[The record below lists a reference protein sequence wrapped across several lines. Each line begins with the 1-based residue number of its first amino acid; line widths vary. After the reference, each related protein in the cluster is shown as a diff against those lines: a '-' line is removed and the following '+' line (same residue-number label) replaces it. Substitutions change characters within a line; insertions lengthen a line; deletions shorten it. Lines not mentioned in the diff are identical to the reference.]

1 MLVKTIGLIRTPH
14 KNLEDMPIQPKGAAG
29 VTGVIALDEDY
40 ASGLAD
46 LLGFSHIY
54 LIYQFHKATRTEME
68 VMPFMDS
75 KKRGV
80 FATRSPLRPNHIGLS
95 IVELVSV
102 DGLKITVCNV
112 DMLDKTPLLD
122 IKPYIKEFDHMENTR
137 SGWLKAT
144 GEDLRQKRSDNR
156 FI

>member
-1 MLVKTIGLIRTPH
+1 MLVKTIGLIRTPY

-29 VTGVIALDEDY
+29 VTGEIVLDEHY
-40 ASGLAD
+40 ASGLVD
-46 LLGFSHIY
+46 LEGFSHIY
-54 LIYQFHKATRTEME
+54 LIYRFHKAIRTELE
-68 VMPFMDS
+68 VIPFMDS
-75 KKRGV
+75 MKRGV

>member
-1 MLVKTIGLIRTPH
+1 MKTKGLIRTPY

-29 VTGVIALDEDY
+29 VTGEIVLDEHY
-40 ASGLAD
+40 ASGLFD
-46 LLGFSHIY
+46 LEGFSHIY
-54 LIYQFHKATRTEME
+54 LIYRFHKAIRTELE
-68 VMPFMDS
+68 VIPFMDS
-75 KKRGV
+75 MKRGV

-144 GEDLRQKRSDNR
+144 GEEVRQKRSDTVL
-156 FI
+156 FE

>member
-1 MLVKTIGLIRTPH
+1 MLVKIIGLIRTPH
-14 KNLEDMPIQPKGAAG
+14 KNLEEMPIQPKGAAG
-29 VTGVIALDEDY
+29 VTGVIVLDEDY

-46 LLGFSHIY
+46 LGGFSHIY

-68 VMPFMDS
+68 VIPFMDS

-102 DGLKITVCNV
+102 DGLRITVCNV